1 MVNQKTIKKKFDK
14 LFKNRNGLV
23 NYDKETKLVLSPC
36 RCMAMGFFEESNL
49 ISENEISEEKR
60 LIKMPIFKSSKTLAV
75 INSNWLKRS
84 IELLEMMG
92 FTDIAVKMSHEN
104 EYPVELIGIREDYE
118 TGELAFTSGD
128 RIMIAPRISASEKTW
143 NWLKKETRGQLK
155 RKKK

>member
-1 MVNQKTIKKKFDK
+1 
-14 LFKNRNGLV
+14 
-23 NYDKETKLVLSPC
+23 
-36 RCMAMGFFEESNL
+36 MAMGFFEESNL

-60 LIKMPIFKSSKTLAV
+60 LIKMPIFKSPKTLAV

-143 NWLKKETRGQLK
+143 SWLKKETRGQLK